1 MYSILCYII
10 HFIYIYISYPSDNL
24 HSCLALH
31 TKHITITFLH
41 ILYKY
46 SIQFFR
52 TQFYIYKFINIHV
65 IHLITSIF
73 V

>member
-1 MYSILCYII
+1 MLYNPFY
-10 HFIYIYISYPSDNL
+10 IYIYISYPSDNL